1 MESAAADRRPASIG
15 GPARRLS
22 FIGGTS
28 AVFVVA
34 ALIIGYS
41 SLFTVYPPQQA
52 LVLRLGSPLPPITV
66 PGLHVKAPFI
76 DSVVYIDKR
85 ILDLEAPSQ
94 EVIASDQ

>member
-1 MESAAADRRPASIG
+1 M
-15 GPARRLS
+15 RLN
-22 FIGGTS
+22 FIGGII

-41 SLFTVYPPQQA
+41 SLFTVYQTQQA

-76 DSVVYIDKR
+76 ELGRVYR
-85 ILDLEAPSQ
+85 
-94 EVIASDQ
+94 